1 MLVIFFFFFLFSGFF
16 FFFSGEGGLAELDS
30 GGGVKIKGVCSG
42 GEEGRT
48 LYISGTEKMSPD
60 RGGGRKR

>member
-1 MLVIFFFFFLFSGFF
+1 MVFFF